1 VTSVTFNSGTT
12 YTISGTQLSG
22 LINGSDEGDDMTN
35 QQNYPIVWLKNSAGN
50 VYYCR
55 SFNFSSMVPS
65 KGSAIE
71 TVAADT
77 TMFDAVRVLGE
88 KRIGALP
95 VLEGGQIA
103 GIIPERDVIYCLREH
118 GADVL
123 AWPVSRVMSS
133 PAITTDSQTDVLA
146 ALALMTQR
154 RIRHL
159 PVVDGGTIR
168 GIVSIGDLVKHR
180 MERIEAEAE
189 AMRAYIQ
196 SA

>member
-1 VTSVTFNSGTT
+1 MIIASVLRDKGNTVVT
-12 YTISGTQLSG
+12 I
-22 LINGSDEGDDMTN
+22 
-35 QQNYPIVWLKNSAGN
+35 
-50 VYYCR
+50 
-55 SFNFSSMVPS
+55 
-65 KGSAIE
+65 
-71 TVAADT
+71 AADAT
-77 TMFDAVRVLGE
+77 LYDAVRTLGE

-95 VLEGGQIA
+95 VTDSGRIV
-103 GIIPERDVIYCLREH
+103 GIISERDIIYSLREH
-118 GADVL
+118 GPDVL
-123 AWPVSRVMSS
+123 GWKVEQIMSS
-133 PAITTDSQTDVLA
+133 PPITADSDTSVLS

-159 PVVDGGTIR
+159 PVIEGGQIC